1 MCPPP
6 EVGTLG
12 LALVEAEIYV
22 TSGPSAPSGNTTACL
37 VATIPQG
44 TTDIDQSLL

>member
-22 TSGPSAPSGNTTACL
+22 TSGSPAARGIPLHAWGQPSQ
-37 VATIPQG
+37 QG
-44 TTDIDQSLL
+44 TTDLDQSLL